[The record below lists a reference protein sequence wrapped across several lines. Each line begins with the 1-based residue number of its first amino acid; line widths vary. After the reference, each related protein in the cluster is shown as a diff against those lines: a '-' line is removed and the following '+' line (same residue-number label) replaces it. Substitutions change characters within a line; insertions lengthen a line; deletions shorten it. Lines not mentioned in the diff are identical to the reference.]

1 MLATLKLLIIDDS
14 AGDRDLC
21 KACLKDAALPADV
34 REAEDGTD
42 GLMVLRSEP
51 IDCVMLDYSLPGSTG
66 LDVLQEIR
74 GIDCHVPVVMLTG
87 HGSEDVAVAAMQA
100 GAHEYLPKSRMNPQS
115 LTRVIL
121 NSVERAALQRKIDA
135 QREELENFAAVLAH
149 DLTGPVTVIRGYA
162 KLLLH
167 NMDQPEW
174 DRGQMRHVCDR
185 IASGVDRMWALIQ
198 TLTEYTRPQG
208 EVDFAPVALQ
218 SALSD
223 ALANLAALIEQR
235 GAAITHGPL
244 PEVLGSGPL
253 LTQLLQNL
261 IGNAIKY
268 CEQQPDIQVAAAP
281 ADGSGW
287 LVSVSDN
294 GIGIPP
300 DKRRNV
306 FLPFKRLHRGDKY
319 GGIGLGL
326 ATCKKIVEHHGGT
339 IWCESRMEAGTT
351 FFFSLPLVPQG
362 SR

>member
-14 AGDRDLC
+14 PGDRELC
-21 KACLKDAALPADV
+21 KACLQDAALPAEV
-34 REAEDGTD
+34 REAEDGA
-42 GLMVLRSEP
+42 GGVAVLRSEP
-51 IDCVMLDYSLPGSTG
+51 IDCVMLDYSLPGMTG

-100 GAHEYLPKSRMNPQS
+100 GAHEYLPKGKLNPQS

-218 SALSD
+218 SALAD
-223 ALANLAALIEQR
+223 AQANLADLIEER

-261 IGNAIKY
+261 VGNAIKY
-268 CEQQPDIQVAAAP
+268 CERQPEIAVAAAP

-300 DKRRNV
+300 DKQRNV

-319 GGIGLGL
+319 GGMGLGL

-339 IWCESRMEAGTT
+339 IWCESQVEAGTT

-362 SR
+362 SG